1 MDVLSCGSVGEGT
14 AMSDAYDDDDDTTEE
29 SDRRFIRDFV
39 DLASA
44 AGIRRLADLICNDRK
59 LLRIPEATK
68 RTKDVLDFPRR
79 D

>member
-1 MDVLSCGSVGEGT
+1 
-14 AMSDAYDDDDDTTEE
+14 MSDAYDEDDDMTEE

-44 AGIRRLADLICNDRK
+44 AEIRRLADLICNDRK

-68 RTKDVLDFPRR
+68 RTADALDFPRR